1 MLRLNLDRDDTGS
14 RIRSRIENIYDK
26 IASDDDYQRNE
37 SKLRL
42 IQICVIT
49 ASAVATGCVNAF
61 AHRERIGWVGAGALA
76 ILITGFVEVFYFT
89 LRHGLSTTYKSGMQ
103 RFAATLCY
111 RTIQVTMI
119 LNAAVLC
126 AWVTGVAM
134 PPILAS
140 WNRWSIALHFTL
152 ALLGVAAVR
161 DSNPVVAHKILE
173 LKAETAKQD
182 LITLR
187 KAAMLG
193 NPLVLFAAKLR
204 GLLDGAKLARELLGG
219 KVDIPAG
226 YATQIDEITR
236 GRLDQINV
244 WSGLYLPGA
253 FQENSPAGDISNPDG
268 VSKSPVYPAQVG
280 EQRGEQR
287 GEQSMGGGES
297 GARQMSINKPDGKD
311 CVRDKPSAQEN
322 EDRGEQDF
330 EVWGEQPVRSS
341 QWLKSILP
349 EASNGWW
356 DIRDKG
362 DRIVVK
368 FRWRDPDLQVITPLR
383 LMSEQLETLKRSDY
397 EEAKS
402 RISEQISLGLY
413 NLSLDSARR
422 DKALL
427 VARKL
432 GIDLESY
439 QPQETA
445 NSNETDK

>member
-1 MLRLNLDRDDTGS
+1 MLRLNLDRDDTAS
-14 RIRSRIENIYDK
+14 RIRSRIENIYDR
-26 IASDDDYQRNE
+26 IAGDDDYQQNE

-49 ASAVATGCVNAF
+49 VSAVATGGVNAF

-103 RFAATLCY
+103 RLAATLCY
-111 RTIQVTMI
+111 RTIQATMI

-134 PPILAS
+134 PTILAS
-140 WNRWSIALHFTL
+140 WNRWSIVVHFTL
-152 ALLGVAAVR
+152 ALVGVAAVR

-204 GLLDGAKLARELLGG
+204 GLLDGARLARELLGG
-219 KVDIPAG
+219 KVELPAG
-226 YATQIDEITR
+226 YDGQIDEITK
-236 GRLDQINV
+236 GRSEKLNI

-253 FQENSPAGDISNPDG
+253 SREDAQSGNATDSSG
-268 VSKSPVYPAQVG
+268 VSESLGFPAPTG
-280 EQRGEQR
+280 EQT
-287 GEQSMGGGES
+287 GEQSMEDGES
-297 GARQMSINKPDGKD
+297 AARRVSANEAEGKGRVTD
-311 CVRDKPSAQEN
+311 ERPAQEC
-322 EDRGEQDF
+322 EDRGEQLIR
-330 EVWGEQPVRSS
+330 PS

-349 EASNGWW
+349 EATNGWW

-362 DRIVVK
+362 NGMAIK

-383 LMSEQLETLKRSDY
+383 VTSEQFETLKESGSDD
-397 EEAKS
+397 AKS
-402 RISEQISLGLY
+402 KIREQISLRLRE
-413 NLSLDSARR
+413 LSLDPARR

-432 GIDLESY
+432 RIDLESY
-439 QPQETA
+439 QTQETP
-445 NSNETDK
+445 NSNEIDK

>member
-1 MLRLNLDRDDTGS
+1 MLRLNLDKTDTAPG
-14 RIRSRIENIYDK
+14 IRSRIENIYDR
-26 IASDDDYQRNE
+26 IAGDDDYQRNE
-37 SKLRL
+37 SNLRL
-42 IQICVIT
+42 IQVCVIT
-49 ASAVATGCVNAF
+49 ASAGATGCVNAF
-61 AHRERIGWVGAGALA
+61 AHKDRIGWVGAGALA

-103 RFAATLCY
+103 RLSATMCY
-111 RTIQVTMI
+111 RTIQITMS

-126 AWVTGVAM
+126 AWVTGLAM

-140 WNRWSIALHFTL
+140 WNRWSIALHFIL
-152 ALLGVAAVR
+152 ALFGVAAVR

-204 GLLDGAKLARELLGG
+204 GLIDGARLARELLGG
-219 KVDIPAG
+219 KVDLPADYVG
-226 YATQIDEITR
+226 QTDEVIK
-236 GRLDQINV
+236 GRPEQLNI

-253 FQENSPAGDISNPDG
+253 SRKDAQSGDATDSSG
-268 VSKSPVYPAQVG
+268 VSESVVHPAPTG
-280 EQRGEQR
+280 EQL
-287 GEQSMGGGES
+287 GEQSLESDES
-297 GARQMSINKPDGKD
+297 GAGRVSANELGGKD
-311 CVRDKPSAQEN
+311 RVTDERLTHED
-322 EDRGEQDF
+322 EDRGEQLMR
-330 EVWGEQPVRSS
+330 PS

-362 DRIVVK
+362 NRLAIK
-368 FRWRDPDLQVITPLR
+368 FRWRDPDLQVITPLSIA
-383 LMSEQLETLKRSDY
+383 SEQLETLKQSGFED
-397 EEAKS
+397 AKS
-402 RISEQISLGLY
+402 KIREQISLRLH
-413 NLSLDSARR
+413 NLSLDPARR

-439 QPQETA
+439 QSQESA

>member
-1 MLRLNLDRDDTGS
+1 M
-14 RIRSRIENIYDK
+14 
-26 IASDDDYQRNE
+26 
-37 SKLRL
+37 
-42 IQICVIT
+42 VV

-76 ILITGFVEVFYFT
+76 TLITGFVEVFYFT

-103 RFAATLCY
+103 RLAATLCY

-226 YATQIDEITR
+226 YTTQIDEITR

-244 WSGLYLPGA
+244 WNGLYLPGA
-253 FQENSPAGDISNPDG
+253 FQENSQAGNKTNPDG
-268 VSKSPVYPAQVG
+268 VSKSPVYQAQVG

-287 GEQSMGGGES
+287 MGDGES
-297 GARQMSINKPDGKD
+297 GARQMSINKADGKD
-311 CVRDKPSAQEN
+311 YVRDKPSAQEN

-383 LMSEQLETLKRSDY
+383 LMSEQLEALKRSGY

-422 DKALL
+422 DKAHL

-432 GIDLESY
+432 GINLESY
-439 QPQETA
+439 QEQETA
-445 NSNETDK
+445 NSNERDK